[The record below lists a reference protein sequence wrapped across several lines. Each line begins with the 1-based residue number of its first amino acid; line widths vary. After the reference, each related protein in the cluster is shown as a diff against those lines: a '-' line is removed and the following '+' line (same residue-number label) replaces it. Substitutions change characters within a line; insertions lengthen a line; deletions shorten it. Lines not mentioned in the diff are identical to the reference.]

1 MLIRKIT
8 AALVAV
14 AWLLLPVAARA
25 DCSSLQGQRVILI
38 SNTYDPDVLLWDS
51 KQRLMDYAAGN
62 WDVAKILLPHALLAR
77 AGTRALL
84 MTCFNNIVHLKSR
97 LAPTDAAALKITSG
111 PYKGRYAWVMA
122 EDLRRATAH
131 AAGSDPRPHHR

>member
-1 MLIRKIT
+1 MRN
-8 AALVAV
+8 AVVALLLAV
-14 AWLLLPVAARA
+14 WLLWPVAARA

-38 SNTYDPDVLLWDS
+38 SNNYDPDVLLWDS
-51 KQRLMDYAAGN
+51 KQRLMDYAAGS

-77 AGTRALL
+77 AGTKALL
-84 MTCFNNIVHLKSR
+84 MTCLTNAVHLKSR

-122 EDLRRATAH
+122 DDLRPAAARAAT
-131 AAGSDPRPHHR
+131 SDPRPHHH